1 MIGPISGR
9 LDAARLWRE
18 LRAMAFSRGFWMVR
32 LALLVGGLAGCA
44 AEPRQPVSPA
54 QRFTLL
60 EHVQVVGACVLESGG
75 VSARYAG
82 FVERWRDVRKG
93 RDLLHG
99 SVSTVDRFADPGR
112 TGHRPPL
119 SIQFGETDVAPLSA
133 GQLVLTGTSEGS
145 QPSRAATG
153 EPARARAGLVPPAQR
168 AEWCRAPH
176 RTGGGRPADPSPG
189 APDER
194 LVAPG
199 AGSPA
204 PAGLAAARVAPR
216 PECYRTPA
224 RSSPSKARTW
234 STTSSGDC
242 RSP

>member
-18 LRAMAFSRGFWMVR
+18 VRAMAFSRGFWLVR

-44 AEPRQPVSPA
+44 AEPGQPVSPA

-145 QPSRAATG
+145 QPSRATCTLDVTAR
-153 EPARARAGLVPPAQR
+153 EQPARTEGRLLASLLGREPLSFPRCAG
-168 AEWCRAPH
+168 RAPPGSWGWLSCSSSS
-176 RTGGGRPADPSPG
+176 RCCSGSAPTGALSNPG
-189 APDER
+189 QELALEGQDLVDHLLRR
-194 LVAPG
+194 L
-199 AGSPA
+199 
-204 PAGLAAARVAPR
+204 
-216 PECYRTPA
+216 
-224 RSSPSKARTW
+224 
-234 STTSSGDC
+234 
-242 RSP
+242 